1 MRYTKLSFEGL
12 VEELENPDIKN
23 WESLLTTEMC
33 NLLTEGGQEGKKAEA
48 FLRDWLKSKNSIRRL
63 IAFRYLEALECLDAQ
78 TFDELEEFK
87 RKPVNAGLIKE
98 ANRLI
103 QEGGVIR
110 IAQ

>member
-12 VEELENPDIKN
+12 VEEIENSDIKS

-33 NLLTEGGQEGKKAEA
+33 NLLIEGGQEGKKAEV
-48 FLRDWLKSKNSIRRL
+48 FLRGWLDSQEFARRL
-63 IAFRYLEALECLDAQ
+63 TAFRYLEALECLDTQ
-78 TFDELEEFK
+78 TFDELEKFK
-87 RKPVNAGLIKE
+87 GKLVNAGLIKE

-103 QEGGVIR
+103 QEGGIIR